1 MNKQE
6 KPIEKPYLRF
16 RTMLGEDRF
25 RIDGLVSDNDIVT
38 TYRGYDIFRKKDVLI
53 HELFPKAITQR
64 AAGEEQDISVKL
76 YSDEEIF
83 NSLKRAMIARA
94 KKMIGLYPLEN
105 AGNILSYLEEN
116 GTVYCVEE
124 TNADAVTLSQFLLK
138 RHSAKFTVEDLLQYL
153 KPVFALLE
161 KLHKKG
167 FWHGSIGPDT
177 ILITPDRK
185 PILSHLTDPCEKI
198 ANERLQNP
206 SIRRDGFTPVELY
219 VEDATPGPK
228 ADLFAVGALLYRY
241 TTGEELPPYYERVN
255 DGKEP
260 KAPKDAETRIMDF
273 QSDAIMKATAL
284 YDFDRYDS
292 LMDFLK
298 DLAPDDMELEDLY
311 SHQEEAKTQKKLPFW
326 YRRELYS
333 KRFYLIAV
341 IALALIFIVLLI
353 PRAKVIITDQRI
365 NHFYRKF
372 NQATDYEKCQMLMKL
387 DQKDRELFTN
397 DYMDLPDDLTDEERM
412 EMLDIKFFDFTLNH
426 YVGVSQVDTKRDQ
439 YEYMKIDYMLGQG
452 WVTYIS
458 NDVSRREEMSLTPEA
473 DGSYRVEISET
484 DKTGKQT
491 TETRMVVPAE

>member
-6 KPIEKPYLRF
+6 KPIEKPYLRLH
-16 RTMLGEDRF
+16 TMLGEDRF

-38 TYRGYDIFRKKDVLI
+38 TYKGYDIFRKKDVLI
-53 HELFPKAITQR
+53 HELFAKAITQR
-64 AAGEEQDISVKL
+64 AAGEEQDISIKL

-83 NSLKRAMIARA
+83 QSLKSAMIARA

-124 TNADAVTLSQFLLK
+124 TVADAVTLSQFLLK
-138 RHSAKFTVEDLLQYL
+138 RHSAKFTVEDLMQYL
-153 KPVFALLE
+153 RPVFALLE

-206 SIRRDGFTPVELY
+206 SIRKDGLTPVELY

-228 ADLFAVGALLYRY
+228 ADIFAMGALLYRY
-241 TTGEELPPYYERVN
+241 TTGETLPPYYERVN
-255 DGKEP
+255 DGKEAKP
-260 KAPKDAETRIMDF
+260 AKETESRIMDF

-292 LMDFLK
+292 LADFLK
-298 DLAPDDMELEDLY
+298 DLAPDDMELDNLY
-311 SHQEEAKTQKKLPFW
+311 SHQEEVKTQKKLPFW
-326 YRRELYS
+326 YRRQLHS
-333 KRFYLIAV
+333 KRAYLIAV
-341 IALALIFIVLLI
+341 IALCGIFLFLLFT
-353 PRAKVIITDQRI
+353 RGKEVITDQQI
-365 NHFYRKF
+365 NHFYKKF
-372 NQATDYEKCQMLMKL
+372 NAATDYEKCQMLTKL
-387 DQKDRELFTN
+387 DRKDRELFTN
-397 DYMDLPDDLTDEERM
+397 DYMDLPDDLPDEERVGM
-412 EMLDIKFFDFTLNH
+412 IDVKFYDFILNH
-426 YVGVSQVDTKRDQ
+426 YVSAKQVDTKRER

-458 NDVSRREEMSLTPEA
+458 NDLSRREEMSLTPEA
-473 DGSYRVEISET
+473 DGSYRVVISET

-491 TETRMVVPAE
+491 TETRMVVPTE